1 MAGRFLDGGWD
12 RAQVTPYS
20 DRKQQRDLEDQPLP
34 IKHVVK
40 IQQLAARGRTVD
52 EIVAEL
58 AHLRIP
64 YGEVMRILTP
74 TEQAAPRQR
83 HRPERAN
90 VGYQRIKKSWPGY
103 GR

>member
-20 DRKQQRDLEDQPLP
+20 DRKLQREAEDQPLP
-34 IKHVVK
+34 VEHVVK
-40 IQQLAARGRTVD
+40 IQQLAARGRTVG

-64 YGEVMRILTP
+64 HADIIRVLEPSETSTP
-74 TEQAAPRQR
+74 RRR
-83 HRPERAN
+83 HRPERAS
-90 VGYQRIKKSWPGY
+90 VGYAHLKRGRGY
-103 GR
+103 GRP